1 LTLIDDDERLA
12 LSPEATERGREMSWT
27 LGPYYLAAGQETTL
41 SYFWGDPIPI
51 YRGPQVAIPGPSLPQ
66 GGNFVATAQGVRN
79 VGTAHDQ
86 AIKYV
91 VTIKNRGASGN
102 FTLHGGGLT

>member
-1 LTLIDDDERLA
+1 
-12 LSPEATERGREMSWT
+12 MSWT